1 MGRPSMAWKMFSS
14 TTILS
19 FRVDKFVDV
28 DDGKV
33 VHTGITPLG
42 LKKNDIVQDCTVLCR
57 A

>member
-1 MGRPSMAWKMFSS
+1 MAWKMFSS

-28 DDGKV
+28 DDGKI

-42 LKKNDIVQDCTVLCR
+42 MENNDIVQDCTVLCR